1 MYRKAFA
8 LMALVVVAG
17 LVLTA
22 CAPQTVTVTVP
33 VKETVQVPVEKTV
46 VVPAERVT
54 VRLSGWAANPQETAL
69 LESLLYRFSVEN
81 PDIVVKYEPIT
92 GDYWQAIKTLVGAGE
107 EPDIYYMD
115 IFQFPFF
122 AKEGVLL
129 PLDDLMASTGT
140 SRDVFIPDLIN
151 AFTYEGKTYG
161 IPKDFNTLALFY
173 NKDLFDQAGLAY
185 PTDNWT
191 WDDLKAA
198 AQKLSQPDKNIYG
211 LGVPADPG
219 RFPIF
224 VFQNGG
230 RIMTEDFSDTLLDSP
245 EVVEAARFYTGFYFD
260 KSGALPS
267 DVGEGWQGTAFGK
280 GNFAMVYEGGWL
292 IPYLNQQFPDL
303 KYSAV
308 LPPKGPK
315 GYGNLIFTVAYVIS
329 KNSKHPEAA
338 WKVIEFITNE
348 ASQTT
353 VLESGFALPSRAA
366 LINHPYFQSH
376 PESATIFRGATG
388 ATPFMWGLYGSD
400 VNEKMGQALE
410 RIYLKGQDPEASFR
424 QAAQE
429 LREILGK

>member
-1 MYRKAFA
+1 M
-8 LMALVVVAG
+8 
-17 LVLTA
+17 
-22 CAPQTVTVTVP
+22 
-33 VKETVQVPVEKTV
+33 PVEKTV
-46 VVPAERVT
+46 VVPQERVT

-69 LESLLYRFSVEN
+69 LESLLYRFSLEN

-185 PTDNWT
+185 PTDDWT

-245 EVVEAARFYTGFYFD
+245 EVVEAARFYYVAAHRPALAGEVHAPHRAPVVQGRILHPLLHRPGGFHF
-260 KSGALPS
+260 
-267 DVGEGWQGTAFGK
+267 
-280 GNFAMVYEGGWL
+280 
-292 IPYLNQQFPDL
+292 QQPADHPDL
-303 KYSAV
+303 PFPLPALLHPQRRGKLRSSARQASHRMAC
-308 LPPKGPK
+308 P
-315 GYGNLIFTVAYVIS
+315 ARR
-329 KNSKHPEAA
+329 AA
-338 WKVIEFITNE
+338 S
-348 ASQTT
+348 AS
-353 VLESGFALPSRAA
+353 GSRA
-366 LINHPYFQSH
+366 P
-376 PESATIFRGATG
+376 
-388 ATPFMWGLYGSD
+388 
-400 VNEKMGQALE
+400 
-410 RIYLKGQDPEASFR
+410 
-424 QAAQE
+424 
-429 LREILGK
+429 

>member
-161 IPKDFNTLALFY
+161 IPRTSTPWPFSTTRTCL
-173 NKDLFDQAGLAY
+173 
-185 PTDNWT
+185 
-191 WDDLKAA
+191 
-198 AQKLSQPDKNIYG
+198 IR
-211 LGVPADPG
+211 PG
-219 RFPIF
+219 WRTRRTIGP
-224 VFQNGG
+224 
-230 RIMTEDFSDTLLDSP
+230 
-245 EVVEAARFYTGFYFD
+245 
-260 KSGALPS
+260 
-267 DVGEGWQGTAFGK
+267 GT
-280 GNFAMVYEGGWL
+280 
-292 IPYLNQQFPDL
+292 
-303 KYSAV
+303 
-308 LPPKGPK
+308 
-315 GYGNLIFTVAYVIS
+315 T
-329 KNSKHPEAA
+329 
-338 WKVIEFITNE
+338 
-348 ASQTT
+348 
-353 VLESGFALPSRAA
+353 
-366 LINHPYFQSH
+366 
-376 PESATIFRGATG
+376 
-388 ATPFMWGLYGSD
+388 
-400 VNEKMGQALE
+400 
-410 RIYLKGQDPEASFR
+410 
-424 QAAQE
+424 
-429 LREILGK
+429 

>member
-8 LMALVVVAG
+8 LMALLVVAG

-46 VVPAERVT
+46 VVPQERVT

-129 PLDDLMASTGT
+129 PLDNLMASTGT

-185 PTDNWT
+185 PTDDWT

-260 KSGALPS
+260 KSGALPT
-267 DVGEGWQGTAFGK
+267 DVGENWQGTAFGK
-280 GNFAMVYEGGWL
+280 GNLLQSLQPTEVGGPEPVHPGAAGPGL
-292 IPYLNQQFPDL
+292 PAARPSQHPEIRRRGGADPDGHFPHHRLRPGPEHPLPPLFPDGL
-303 KYSAV
+303 LRPLGHV
-308 LPPKGPK
+308 VG
-315 GYGNLIFTVAYVIS
+315 G
-329 KNSKHPEAA
+329 H
-338 WKVIEFITNE
+338 
-348 ASQTT
+348 
-353 VLESGFALPSRAA
+353 FADFHLAIQQSR
-366 LINHPYFQSH
+366 HHQPD
-376 PESATIFRGATG
+376 FR
-388 ATPFMWGLYGSD
+388 P
-400 VNEKMGQALE
+400 
-410 RIYLKGQDPEASFR
+410 QD
-424 QAAQE
+424 
-429 LREILGK
+429 